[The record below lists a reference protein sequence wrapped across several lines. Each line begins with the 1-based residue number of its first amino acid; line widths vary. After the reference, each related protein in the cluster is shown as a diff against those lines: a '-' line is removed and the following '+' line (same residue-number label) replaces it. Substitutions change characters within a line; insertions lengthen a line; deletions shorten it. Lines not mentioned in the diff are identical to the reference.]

1 MIKKIYLFLFMAL
14 RGIPFAGAQTAHIP
28 GEVMVMLKPE
38 YKVDDFL
45 YSLNARHPGANF
57 TVKRDVTVDWN
68 IWLLSFDNQFISDA
82 SALLLVQDQKEVSL
96 AQFDYPVQSRATI
109 PDDPSFN
116 QQWGLKNTGQSGGTA
131 GADVDAELAWDIT
144 TGGTTV
150 QGDAIVVAVIDGGFQ
165 GSHPDLQSNYWVNT
179 AEIAGN
185 GIDDDGNGYI
195 DDVNGWNAFNNN
207 GNITSDQHG
216 THVAGII
223 GAKGNN
229 GLGVSGV
236 NWNVKIMRIL
246 GSSGTTSVVVAAYAY
261 AAKQRKIYNQ
271 TNGAQGAFVVST
283 NSSFGIDY
291 GQAAN
296 YPVWC
301 AFYDT
306 LGTLGI
312 LSAGAGPN
320 QNINIDT
327 QGDIPTTCPSQYM
340 VAVTNTTRTDA
351 KATQAGYGVINMDIG
366 APGTQIYST
375 VPNSTYGNL
384 SGTSMATPHVAGAIA
399 LYYAAA
405 CDDFITAYKANP
417 GQMALQMRTFLL
429 SGVDSVA
436 SMANTTSSKGRLNL
450 YKGIQRIQAWCAE
463 GPVAPPTASF
473 SSSTNII
480 CQGQQISFT
489 DESTGNP
496 SSWTWTFEGGTPGTS
511 NAQNPTVTYNTAGI
525 YQVSLTAANS
535 GGSDVVTQTGFIIV
549 NANPAPPVATNNG
562 GVLQSSYATGN
573 QWYSAST
580 GIINGATNPIFTPS
594 ENGFY
599 YVIHTD
605 TNGCSSVGSN
615 QVLLNASA
623 EEWMFDEFVIF
634 PNPVG
639 NQFSVSWSGEAV
651 PSSYRIVDVNGRVVL
666 QGNVTLQEVLTV
678 NTETLT
684 AGGYILELITDK
696 GVLNKPLVK

>member
-1 MIKKIYLFLFMAL
+1 MKKFYVFLFMAL
-14 RGIPFAGAQTAHIP
+14 WGMPFTQAQTAHIP

-38 YKVDDFL
+38 YKVDAFL
-45 YSLNARHPGANF
+45 YSLNAQHPGANF

-96 AQFDYPVQSRATI
+96 AQFDYPVELRATT
-109 PDDPSFN
+109 PNDPSFN

-144 TGGTTV
+144 TGGTTA
-150 QGDAIVVAVIDGGFQ
+150 QGDVIVVAVIDDGFQ
-165 GSHPDLQSNYWVNT
+165 GTHPDLQPNYWVNA

-195 DDVNGWNAFNNN
+195 DDVNGWNAYNNN
-207 GNITSDQHG
+207 GTISSAQHG

-229 GLGVSGV
+229 SAGVSGV
-236 NWNVKIMRIL
+236 NWDVKVMRIR
-246 GSSGTTSVVVAAYAY
+246 GSSGTTSTVVAAYAY
-261 AAKQRKIYNQ
+261 AAKQRRIYNQ

-283 NSSFGIDY
+283 NSSFGID
-291 GQAAN
+291 GAN
-296 YPVWC
+296 SASYPVWC
-301 AFYDT
+301 AFYDS
-306 LGTLGI
+306 LGVLGI

-320 QNINIDT
+320 NNTNIDVA
-327 QGDIPTTCPSQYM
+327 GDMPTTCPSQYM

-351 KATQAGYGVINMDIG
+351 RNSSSGFGPINMDIG
-366 APGTQIYST
+366 APGTQIYNT
-375 VPNSTYGNL
+375 VPNSTYNNL
-384 SGTSMATPHVAGAIA
+384 TGTSMATPHVAGAIG

-429 SGVDSVA
+429 TGVDSIA

-450 YKGIQRIQAWCAE
+450 FKGIQRIQAWCAE
-463 GPVAPPTASF
+463 EPVEPPTASF
-473 SSSTNII
+473 SSSTNTI

-489 DESTGNP
+489 DESTGDP
-496 SSWTWTFEGGTPGTS
+496 SSWTWTFQGGTPGTS
-511 NAQNPTVTYNTAGI
+511 NAQNPTVTYNTAGT
-525 YQVSLTAANS
+525 YQVSLTAANA
-535 GGSDVVTQTGFIIV
+535 GGSDVVTQTGFITV
-549 NANPAPPVATNNG
+549 NANPAPPVATNNGG

-573 QWYSAST
+573 QWYSASS
-580 GIINGATNPIFTPS
+580 GIITGATNQTFTPS

-599 YVIHTD
+599 YVMHTD
-605 TNGCSSVGSN
+605 ANGCSSVSSN
-615 QVLLNASA
+615 QVLLNASL
-623 EEWMFDEFVIF
+623 EEWMFDEFAIF
-634 PNPVG
+634 PNPIG
-639 NQFSVSWSGEAV
+639 NQFSVTWSGEAV
-651 PSSYRIVDVNGRVVL
+651 PSAYRIVDVNGRVVL
-666 QGNVTLQEVLTV
+666 QGNVTQQGVLTV

-696 GVLNKPLVK
+696 GILSKALVK